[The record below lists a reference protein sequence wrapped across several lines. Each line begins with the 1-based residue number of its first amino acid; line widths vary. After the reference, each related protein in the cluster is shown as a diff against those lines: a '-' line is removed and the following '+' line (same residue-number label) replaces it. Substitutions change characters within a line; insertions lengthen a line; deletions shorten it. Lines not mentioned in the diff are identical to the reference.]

1 MDGPRGCHTEQNTS
15 DREGEI
21 SYEIPY
27 IRDLTRNNAN
37 ELTEQ
42 KETH

>member
-1 MDGPRGCHTEQNTS
+1 MDGSRDCHTEQSTS
-15 DREGEI
+15 EREGEI

-27 IRDLTRNNAN
+27 IQNLTRNNAN
-37 ELTEQ
+37 ELAEQ